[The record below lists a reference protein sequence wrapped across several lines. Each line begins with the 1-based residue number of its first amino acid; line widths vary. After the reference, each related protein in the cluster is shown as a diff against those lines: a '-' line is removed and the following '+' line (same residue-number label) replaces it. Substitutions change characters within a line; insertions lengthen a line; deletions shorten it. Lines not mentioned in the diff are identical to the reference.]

1 MRQRIAIALAYTVA
15 ALLTATVAFTQQ
27 PPPPSLQEQLE
38 AQYKLAKTG
47 KGANGLE
54 VLVTGTVLVIQKPGI
69 LGVPLKSLA
78 TAPCVYMDGVLHPP
92 TKKADIGAG
101 ILRGVSMPVSGVNSR
116 AFVVG
121 EKVYATKIDIDLKG
135 DKVGFHIV
143 ECDACN
149 AGITS
154 ASYKSEVV
162 FEFAKGYLAK
172 ASVPDVED
180 IIGQLFALEGS
191 APVAQPSQP
200 VAQPQ
205 PPPQPE
211 PEQPAPAP
219 APAQPA
225 TIEKGQT
232 IDQVIAALG
241 QPEKRVDLGAK
252 KIYVYKDLKVTF
264 FNGKVTDVQ

>member
-1 MRQRIAIALAYTVA
+1 MRQIIAITLAYTVA
-15 ALLTATVAFTQQ
+15 ALLTAIVAFTQA

-38 AQYKLAKTG
+38 AQYKLAKIG
-47 KGANGLE
+47 KGTSGLE
-54 VLVTGTVLVIQKPGI
+54 VLVTGTVLVVQKAGI

-121 EKVYATKIDIDLKG
+121 EKVYATKIDTNLKD
-135 DKVGFHIV
+135 DKVGIHIV

-154 ASYKSEVV
+154 SSYKSEVM
-162 FEFAKGYLAK
+162 FQFAKGYLAK

-180 IIGQLFALEGS
+180 TIGQVFALGGPAS
-191 APVAQPSQP
+191 IAQPAQP
-200 VAQPQ
+200 EPQVQPQ
-205 PPPQPE
+205 PQ

-219 APAQPA
+219 AQPA
-225 TIEKGQT
+225 SIEKGQT
-232 IDQVIAALG
+232 IDQVVAILG

-252 KIYVYKDLKVTF
+252 KIYVYKDLKITF
-264 FNGKVTDVQ
+264 VIGKVTDVQ